1 MDTRSILIIANIRCG
16 GTYLSNQL
24 AETYDLKLIFEPGA
38 LGDFKFPV
46 VVKANAGMFH
56 PDSLCEYSKKFKTVI
71 LLDRRNTAEHLE
83 SAIALAHT
91 RANEVNWAWKDEY
104 DQPHIREYNIN
115 VLNRHTEVLKEVSS
129 KLNIPINYYEDI
141 YQGGKEIP
149 GVIFKP
155 NLSKKLRRSDPGKE
169 TLL

>member
-1 MDTRSILIIANIRCG
+1 MDTRSILIIASIRCG
-16 GTYLSNQL
+16 GTYLSKQL

-71 LLDRRNTAEHLE
+71 LLDRRNRAEHLE
-83 SAIALAHT
+83 SAIALTHT
-91 RANEVNWAWKDEY
+91 RDNKVKWAWKDEY
-104 DQPHIREYNIN
+104 DQPYIREFSNYR
-115 VLNRHTEVLKEVSS
+115 LNKHTEVLKEVSS

-155 NLSKKLRRSDPGKE
+155 NLAEKLRKSDPGKQ